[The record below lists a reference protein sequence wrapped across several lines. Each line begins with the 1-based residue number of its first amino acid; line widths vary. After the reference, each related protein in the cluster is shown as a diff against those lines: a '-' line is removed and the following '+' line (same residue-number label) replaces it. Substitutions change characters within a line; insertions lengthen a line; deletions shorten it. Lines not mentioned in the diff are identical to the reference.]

1 MIVINPIFT
10 KLGRKAVT
18 RKVGQGLVMLKM
30 ETVKRAHIIL
40 LWAKM
45 SSSHRFWHKGQAQTQ
60 TLTSPRIPT
69 QIHISS
75 LGWVQYLLTQMS
87 NKIHQNQ
94 ELVKVWTMCNL
105 AENVCIL
112 RASFWQRHCNK
123 LDSIRWHKKIET
135 LHLLLIA
142 LILYQKAA
150 ALNSI
155 DHHLWK
161 KKTRLNT
168 FLIAF

>member
-1 MIVINPIFT
+1 MIVIDPIFS
-10 KLGRKAVT
+10 KLERKAT
-18 RKVGQGLVMLKM
+18 RRKVGPGLEMLKM
-30 ETVKRAHIIL
+30 ETVKRVRIIL
-40 LWAKM
+40 LWTNQILL
-45 SSSHRFWHKGQAQTQ
+45 HRFWHKSQAQTQ

-94 ELVKVWTMCNL
+94 ELGKAWTMCNL

-161 KKTRLNT
+161 KKNLK
-168 FLIAF
+168 